1 MKIKVLD
8 RLVAKGFA
16 GPALLAFFVVEFVLI
31 MQFMWRVIDDI
42 LGKGYEIADY
52 LELLSYFFLVLI
64 PMSLPLTVL
73 LASVMVYGDMA
84 EKYELGSIKSSGVSL
99 LRMLMP
105 GLAIA
110 ILIALFSVFSSNT
123 LKPQSY
129 KGYIKKYRAMKTN
142 KLTFVFDEKVFNT
155 DFKNYTIRIEE
166 KEEDGR
172 TIKGALIYD
181 QSDIDKS
188 VVNVIR
194 ANSGEMY
201 TSEDA
206 KYLIMDLRDGY
217 HYEELRQGLPSNAR
231 KSFKQQGRPLRRTSF
246 TFMRKVF
253 DLEALMDLSLTNS
266 SYKAYET
273 LNSQELITVIDSL
286 DAQILNDVDE
296 NLFPYLMFESGGQD
310 EFEMPSDIPTAMMTK
325 KMRRDREINSIP
337 VHTREKANF
346 ISDKYNLKP
355 DKLDEEISTLTEAIE
370 IKNAKEYY
378 KGRKQYTESRLSK
391 NSSNIYENRRILRDR
406 EIHKYALY
414 KIYSWALVCIIFL
427 FVGAPAGAL
436 VRKGGFGYPML
447 IAIGFYLAFVMST
460 IIGEKLTR
468 NSSLQGWQGA
478 WLPCII
484 LIPFAVFLTWRALN
498 DKQLFFSFWDVRALW
513 AKVFQKK
520 EAS

>member
-1 MKIKVLD
+1 
-8 RLVAKGFA
+8 
-16 GPALLAFFVVEFVLI
+16 
-31 MQFMWRVIDDI
+31 MWRVIDDI
-42 LGKGYEIADY
+42 LGKGYEITDY
-52 LELLSYFFLVLI
+52 LELLSYFFMVLI

-110 ILIALFSVFSSNT
+110 MLIALFSVYSSNT

-129 KGYIKKYRAMKTN
+129 KGYMKKYRAMKTN

-172 TIKGALIYD
+172 SIKGALIYD
-181 QSDIDKS
+181 QSDVDKS

-194 ANSGEMY
+194 AKSGEMY
-201 TSEDA
+201 TSDDA

-217 HYEELRQGLPSNAR
+217 HHKELRANAASNAR
-231 KSFKQQGRPLRRTSF
+231 KSFKQQGRPVLRNNF
-246 TFMRKVF
+246 TFMRKIF
-253 DLEALMDLSLTNS
+253 DLEALMDLSMTTS

-273 LNSQELITVIDSL
+273 LNSAELMQVIDSL
-286 DAQILNDVDE
+286 DIQILKKADE
-296 NLFPYLMFESGGQD
+296 NLYPYELFESD
-310 EFEMPSDIPTAMMTK
+310 VKDSVEIPTDIPIGSM
-325 KMRRDREINSIP
+325 SIP
-337 VHTREKANF
+337 DRPKRVMAKTKVLVKNKKEF
-346 ISDKYNLKP
+346 VSDKFTFQPERMNG
-355 DKLDEEISTLTEAIE
+355 EITTLIEAVE
-370 IKNAKEYY
+370 IKME
-378 KGRKQYTESRLSK
+378 KQYFIDRKKYIESRRSK
-391 NSSNIYENRRILRDR
+391 NRSSILEYRNIVRTKQV
-406 EIHKYALY
+406 HKYALY
-414 KIYSWALVCIIFL
+414 KIYSWAMVCIIFL

-468 NSSLQGWQGA
+468 NGSLQGWEGA

-484 LIPFAVFLTWRALN
+484 LVPFAIFLTWMALN
-498 DKQLFFSFWDVRALW
+498 DKQLSFSIPDGKALW
-513 AKVFQKK
+513 ARLLSTV
-520 EAS
+520 EPLYRRPPNR

>member
-1 MKIKVLD
+1 LKIKVLD
-8 RLVAKGFA
+8 RLVATGFA

-42 LGKGYEIADY
+42 LGKGYEVTDY

-105 GLAIA
+105 GLVIA
-110 ILIALFSVFSSNT
+110 VGIASFSVYASNT

-155 DFKNYTIRIEE
+155 DFKDFTIRIEE
-166 KEEDGR
+166 KEADGR

-188 VVNVIR
+188 IVNVIR
-194 ANSGEMY
+194 AKDGEMY

-206 KYLIMDLRDGY
+206 KYLIMDLRNGY
-217 HYEELRQGLPSNAR
+217 HHQELREDLANNAR
-231 KSFKQQGRPLRRTSF
+231 KSFKQQGRPVSRTNFS
-246 TFMRKVF
+246 FMRKVF
-253 DLEALMDLSLTNS
+253 DLEAVMDLSMTTS
-266 SYKAYET
+266 TYRAYEA
-273 LNSQELITVIDSL
+273 LNTFELIEAINTLDSQIVANAVDNLFPFIMFESEVIDST
-286 DAQILNDVDE
+286 DI
-296 NLFPYLMFESGGQD
+296 
-310 EFEMPSDIPTAMMTK
+310 PSDIPIASMTNSAKKRSDKVISKSIQTK
-325 KMRRDREINSIP
+325 KKEKFASSQYTFHPEKLSEGISSLADAIEIKNTNLYYTQGIKSLESLLSKNATNVYQKHGLKRDREIN
-337 VHTREKANF
+337 
-346 ISDKYNLKP
+346 
-355 DKLDEEISTLTEAIE
+355 
-370 IKNAKEYY
+370 
-378 KGRKQYTESRLSK
+378 
-391 NSSNIYENRRILRDR
+391 
-406 EIHKYALY
+406 KYALH
-414 KIYSWALVCIIFL
+414 KIYSWAMVCIIFL

-460 IIGEKLTR
+460 IIGERLTR
-468 NSSLQGWQGA
+468 NSSLQGWEGA

-484 LIPFAVFLTWRALN
+484 LVPFAIFLTWRALN
-498 DKQLFFSFWDVRALW
+498 DKQLSVSLTGVKALLPKKK
-513 AKVFQKK
+513 AKIQP
-520 EAS
+520 